1 MDGGQILTVIIACLG
16 STALFGFIQFLITRK
31 DNKKDQLKTLGEK
44 IDNLDTNLTGQIKDI
59 GDASQAR
66 YASLHNELDTRFNE
80 VNAKLSEIELGTCRA
95 QLLALIDNHPLNAAD
110 IYKLAEYYFVTLHGD
125 AFISAIFSSWV
136 KARGERM
143 PGWFLVLYPDA
154 SGGQDDEKH

>member
-1 MDGGQILTVIIACLG
+1 MEIGQVILAIVLGCIG

-31 DNKKDQLKTLGEK
+31 DNKTD
-44 IDNLDTNLTGQIKDI
+44 
-59 GDASQAR
+59 
-66 YASLHNELDTRFNE
+66 
-80 VNAKLSEIELGTCRA
+80 KLEELGTKMDTMDQKITAQITKIGNDTEAKFTKLNDDLTIKFNEINNKLNDLELGSCRA

-125 AFISAIFSSWV
+125 AFMSEIFKGWV
-136 KARGERM
+136 KSRGEKL

-154 SGGQDDEKH
+154 SGGQDNE